1 MSDELIDT
9 PDLDVARI
17 VYDKLVDGT
26 VYVEDICW
34 SDVLNIIKYCIHKHA
49 ESANMSFRN
58 ASLWFK
64 YMSMIYILHKSI
76 RAERTGNWALHINPS
91 RTCLTT
97 WQPLVATCTPNLPGC
112 IWNRWL
118 LWRKNTQM
126 SIHASM
132 MGCTCFEEAIACGQV
147 CLGSDHRVCYDE
159 KHEHQRLAN
168 TRARDDGAT
177 TPVVAAVNVS
187 TCSSKPGNVGTHWG

>member
-26 VYVEDICW
+26 VYVEYICW

-58 ASLWFK
+58 ASLWFQ

-76 RAERTGNWALHINPS
+76 RAERT
-91 RTCLTT
+91 
-97 WQPLVATCTPNLPGC
+97 
-112 IWNRWL
+112 
-118 LWRKNTQM
+118 
-126 SIHASM
+126 
-132 MGCTCFEEAIACGQV
+132 
-147 CLGSDHRVCYDE
+147 
-159 KHEHQRLAN
+159 
-168 TRARDDGAT
+168 
-177 TPVVAAVNVS
+177 
-187 TCSSKPGNVGTHWG
+187 